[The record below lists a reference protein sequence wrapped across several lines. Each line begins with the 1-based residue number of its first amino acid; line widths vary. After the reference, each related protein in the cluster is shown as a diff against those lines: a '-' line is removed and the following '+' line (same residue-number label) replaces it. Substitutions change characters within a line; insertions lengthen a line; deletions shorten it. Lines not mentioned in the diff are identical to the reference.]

1 MDEVPAKIK
10 NPRLYKKVKKEI
22 YKKNPKHS
30 AYRSL
35 QILKEYKKQGGQID
49 ESKKRNG
56 LTTWLNEK
64 WINLTPFAEGSI
76 RNISQS
82 PKCGTRGTRGTLG
95 TNQKGPS
102 ICRPSKKVNK
112 DTPKLAQNFS
122 KKQIQKAL
130 EIKKSGN
137 RIDWNKL

>member
-10 NPRLYKKVKKEI
+10 NARLYKKVKKEI

-35 QILKEYKKQGGQID
+35 QILKEYKNQGGQID

-64 WINLTPFAEGSI
+64 WINLTPFAESSLS
-76 RNISQS
+76 NIKNS
-82 PKCGTRGTRGTLG
+82 PKCGTRGK
-95 TNQKGPS
+95 NQKGPS

-112 DTPKLAQNFS
+112 DTPKLAQDFS

-130 EIKKSGN
+130 EIKKSGK
-137 RIDWNKL
+137 RINWNKL